1 MNIEYAWK
9 NELEV
14 ETEAASVKVLLRDLA
29 KLIAGAIEFFAS
41 FSPSL
46 VLNNRTLQD
55 VLDVWPKVM

>member
-29 KLIAGAIEFFAS
+29 KLIAGAIESFAS